1 MAVKYCTVV
10 ARGVAAPTAGGAL
23 ILGLILGCILGCILG
38 LILGFPNTV
47 SPCCTAASAKGS
59 KNSNRVA
66 MPKLQQVWPWMGVG
80 HVTTVDLQVE
90 KPSRKSV
97 VTTFPDKL
105 PTPPGSLSWL

>member
-10 ARGVAAPTAGGAL
+10 ARGVAAPTACGAL
-23 ILGLILGCILGCILG
+23 ILGLILG
-38 LILGFPNTV
+38 FPNIV

-66 MPKLQQVWPWMGVG
+66 MPILLQVWPWMGVG
-80 HVTTVDLQVE
+80 HVTTIDLQVE